1 MITPGEISRAV
12 FGAWILA
19 RFDANGITLFDN
31 TVEAFWR
38 SFWAAAIVLPAYAIL
53 LSLRFSGAN
62 IGVGAGTAFYVHTVG
77 YVIGWLAFPFAAYY
91 VAAMFNRGQWYCRY
105 IAAYNWAVV
114 LQITL
119 MLVVSLIVASGIFP
133 AGLGI
138 MATAVSILFVLVYK
152 GFIAY
157 VALQATKLGAAAI
170 VFMDFCL
177 SLLLDGWSAKLLKFQ
192 PMVSG

>member
-12 FGAWILA
+12 FGAWNLA
-19 RFDANGITLFDN
+19 RFNANGITLFDN
-31 TVEAFWR
+31 TAEAFWR

-53 LSLRFSGAN
+53 VSLRFSGGT
-62 IGVGAGTAFYVHTVG
+62 IGVGAGTAFYVHCVS
-77 YVIGWLAFPFAAYY
+77 YAIEWLAFPFAAYY
-91 VAAMFNRGQWYCRY
+91 AAEMFNRGQWYYRY

-114 LQITL
+114 LQIAL
-119 MLVVSLIVASGIFP
+119 MLVVSLLVASGILP

-138 MATAVSILFVLVYK
+138 AATAISILFILVYK

-177 SLLLDGWSAKLLKFQ
+177 DLLLDGWSLKLLKFQ